1 MTYTRTHVILFLGP
15 LLLIVVLMYGMMA
28 WTTAVAMD
36 DWVGMAPVWKFAG
49 WNNFHALLTGTLRQR
64 FLTSLRNNLTWLGV
78 FILPTASLGLLLAF
92 GLDLVGRAE
101 RVLRPLFLYPM
112 ALSFVVTGTV
122 WAWMYDPDA
131 GVFNDILRSIG
142 LGRWAQPWIADPT
155 LGTFCLIGAA
165 VWQYTGFAMTL
176 YLAAIRDIP
185 REIFEAARVDGATD
199 VNLFRY
205 VVVPNV
211 GHATMIVVAMLILV
225 TLKVFD
231 LVWVMTFGGPG
242 NSTEVLSFFMFV
254 ATFRQ
259 QFVGIGAAIS
269 VVIMVLAIAVV
280 VPYAWWST
288 RRLPT

>member
-1 MTYTRTHVILFLGP
+1 MTYARAHVLLFLGP
-15 LLLIVVLMYGMMA
+15 LLVIVLLMYAMLG
-28 WTTAVAMD
+28 WTVVISMD
-36 DWVGMAPVWKFAG
+36 DWVGMAPVWKFNG
-49 WNNFHALLTGTLRQR
+49 LENFRTLLGGALWDR
-64 FLTSLRNNLTWLGV
+64 FWSNLRNNLVWLAV
-78 FILPTASLGLLLAF
+78 FIIPTAGLGLLLAY

-101 RVLRPLFLYPM
+101 RLFRPLFLYPM

-122 WAWMYDPDA
+122 WAWMYDPEA
-131 GVFNDILRSIG
+131 GVINNLLRLVG
-142 LGRWAQPWIADPT
+142 LGRLAQPWIADPRLAT
-155 LGTFCLIGAA
+155 YCLIGAA

-176 YLAAIRDIP
+176 YLAAIRDIS

-199 VNLFRY
+199 VQIFRY

-211 GHATMIVVAMLILV
+211 GHATMIVTAMLILF

-242 NSTEVLSFFMFV
+242 ISTEVLPFFMFV

-269 VVIMVLAIAVV
+269 VLILLLAVVVV
-280 VPYAWWST
+280 VPYAWWSM
-288 RRLPT
+288 RRLEA